1 MMIQECY
8 EQLGGS
14 FAQVEQ
20 RLPSVSLVRRFI
32 TKFLDDSSFSEL
44 CRAMQDKQRDKAFRA
59 AHTLKGV
66 CANLGFDRLG
76 ASAGQLTE
84 LLRPESDGIPEDAA
98 LILDTVKQDY
108 AVTVGAIRAYLDSEP
123 QPE

>member
-1 MMIQECY
+1 MTIQECY
-8 EQLGGS
+8 QQLGGN

-20 RLPSVSLVRRFI
+20 RLPSVSLVKRFI

-44 CRAMQDKQRDKAFRA
+44 CQAMQEGQRDKAFRA

-76 ASAGQLTE
+76 ASAGALTE
-84 LLRPESDGIPEDAA
+84 LLRPEGGDIPEEAAFLMDA
-98 LILDTVKQDY
+98 VKHDY
-108 AVTVGAIRAYLDSEP
+108 ASTVSAIRACLDLENRS
-123 QPE
+123 Q